1 MVARPDS
8 RDRIGSAA
16 RAERSDSYWIILVS
30 IVVLAAIGIVAV
42 AWQRA
47 ELRRRFALF
56 SEHAMETAF
65 HLHDMTLRVAELASD
80 DFAAIPADELAGRLA
95 SYRVTIAAQ
104 YANVAG
110 FKLGYFESVLAT
122 ERPETLTAL
131 RETLDALEGPLPALL
146 LVLRAEG
153 DALGAG
159 AVLSA
164 EGAAALREA
173 ALEAMRAAR
182 AMNDRLRYAEA
193 LAFVALR
200 DSLEA
205 SGRLSLLAMASF
217 ALISTGGIAVLGM
230 ARKATRE
237 RVASL
242 RSAKDAAER
251 QLVREREFLA
261 NTSHELRTPVSGM
274 LGVARMLAEAEL
286 PDSSRARARDLLV
299 SAEDLSELVDLVLG
313 SQDEDPLASEKEI
326 RTSLV
331 PLLGPVIARY
341 RATAEA
347 KGLSFAIADRIG
359 ERELE
364 LRPRALLAVLRAVL
378 SNAVKFTDAG
388 SVRLEFEA
396 AEGKLFVLVKDTGIG
411 MDAGTLERS
420 GERFFQA
427 EGSHTKRHRGLG
439 LGLWTAHRI
448 VAALGGSIAIASEP
462 GEGTEVRLA
471 LPVGMRAGGDGPS
484 DGASPAP
491 GRIPPWREDEATA
504 RPAPARA
511 APPAAGG
518 TVFIAEDDAIN
529 RLTLDFL
536 LRKAGYTVLAAADG
550 AEAIDMAGR
559 ERYDLAI
566 LDIAM
571 PFHTGIDVVKA
582 IRSQE
587 AGAGGRVKAFAL
599 TGHSTAE
606 DRAACMDAGF
616 DEFISKP
623 YSHEFLMERV
633 RLALA

>member
-1 MVARPDS
+1 MVAHPD
-8 RDRIGSAA
+8 RRYRIGSSA
-16 RAERSDSYWIILVS
+16 RAERSDSFWIILVS

-65 HLHDMTLRVAELASD
+65 HLHDMTLRIAELASD
-80 DFAAIPADELAGRLA
+80 ELTDIPGAELPSRLA
-95 SYRVTIAAQ
+95 SYRVSIAAQ

-110 FKLGYFESVLAT
+110 IKLAYFESVLSA
-122 ERPETLTAL
+122 ERPETIAAL
-131 RETLDALEGPLPALL
+131 HETLAALESPLPALL
-146 LVLRAEG
+146 EALRAEG
-153 DALGAG
+153 AALGSG

-164 EGAAALREA
+164 EGAAALRGA

-182 AMNDRLRYAEA
+182 EMNDRLRYAEA

-217 ALISTGGIAVLGM
+217 ALISTGGITVLGM
-230 ARKATRE
+230 ARKATRLRE
-237 RVASL
+237 TSL
-242 RSAKDAAER
+242 RAAKDAAER

-274 LGVARMLAEAEL
+274 LGIARMLADSEL
-286 PDSSRARARDLLV
+286 PESARESARDLLTA
-299 SAEDLSELVDLVLG
+299 AEDLSELVDLVLG
-313 SQDEDPLASEKEI
+313 SQDEDPGASEG
-326 RTSLV
+326 TVWTTLG
-331 PLLGPVIARY
+331 PLLGRVIARY
-341 RATAEA
+341 RSKAEA
-347 KGLSFAIADRIG
+347 KGLDFVLVDLIG
-359 ERELE
+359 GRELE
-364 LRPRALLAVLRAVL
+364 LRPHALVVVLEALL
-378 SNAVKFTDAG
+378 SNAIKFTDSG
-388 SVRLEFEA
+388 SIRLELRAE
-396 AEGKLFVLVKDTGIG
+396 EGKLLGSVKDTGIG
-411 MDAGTLERS
+411 MDDATLERS

-427 EGSHTKRHRGLG
+427 EASHTKRHRGLG
-439 LGLWTAHRI
+439 LGLWTVRRI
-448 VAALGGSIAIASEP
+448 VASLGGFVAIDSKP
-462 GEGTEVRLA
+462 GEGTEVGFEI
-471 LPVGMRAGGDGPS
+471 PVAIGHERDEEPGGVSAASEPGM
-484 DGASPAP
+484 P
-491 GRIPPWREDEATA
+491 GRENGAAA
-504 RPAPARA
+504 RPASVPAPSFTPDR
-511 APPAAGG
+511 
-518 TVFIAEDDAIN
+518 TVLIAEDDAIN

-536 LRKAGYTVLAAADG
+536 LRKAGYRVLAAVDG
-550 AEAIDMAGR
+550 AQALDLAGR

-582 IRSQE
+582 IRAME
-587 AGAGGRVKAFAL
+587 AGADGRVRAFAL